1 MLSSNP
7 FRKLA
12 QKLNKKPSSE
22 KLQAGSAAESVP
34 LVEAPVSAA
43 GVDDYLFA
51 DDKLGLRLMHTGS
64 QVAVIDTVPGSEANR
79 LGVQPGDIL
88 LELNGQAVKTPDG
101 FVAALTQLRRPVSI
115 KFKRPPPQKAAAI
128 TSSFKR
134 AQDTARAKFAKP
146 AAPAP
151 LTDAERATQREAMLR
166 AAEARGA
173 AWDKKLQKGRQTTSS
188 TVNGSDRRAASPE
201 PNSEQQQQ
209 QQQHPET
216 QRVVEL
222 CRTQEQATASQLG
235 YNPYEAKLTGVS
247 EARQAVANSTAAAAA
262 PQQPMRR
269 SSSSSGLHEQLAVS
283 EEEEATAMALIEEA
297 DDALLTVMSCGD
309 VPAAGAALNTLHT
322 LVRCSCCAVMQ
333 CL

>member
-7 FRKLA
+7 FKKLA

-22 KLQAGSAAESVP
+22 KLQTGSAESEP
-34 LVEAPVSAA
+34 LVEASAPLSAA

-51 DDKLGLRLMHTGS
+51 DEKLGLRLTHTGS

-146 AAPAP
+146 APPAP

-201 PNSEQQQQ
+201 PTSEQQQQ

-262 PQQPMRR
+262 APQQSTAVRR
-269 SSSSSGLHEQLAVS
+269 SSSINSGLQEQLAVS

-309 VPAAGAALNTLHT
+309 APAAGAALNTLHT
-322 LVRCSCCAVMQ
+322 LVRC
-333 CL
+333 